1 MHIWRF
7 LEQLFMWHFP
17 DEQYVR
23 WGWWMLSMPLLLAIA
38 LKAPFYI
45 VREYGGR
52 KQRALRAGA
61 LFVSVILGA
70 DAVYYLQAAHLRATV
85 PSNEC
90 TVKGP
95 SPYGPYDA
103 QVCVTAS
110 ADQDTGIEGFVRLR
124 STVDRSVLAE
134 RDFYNSSFNIVNWDV
149 DNVVVGVAGGRAEFA
164 LPPTLWDK
172 FRARL
177 P

>member
-7 LEQLFMWHFP
+7 LEQLFLWRFP
-17 DEQYVR
+17 DEEYLR
-23 WGWWMLSMPLLLAIA
+23 WGWWMWSIPLLLAIA

-45 VREYGGR
+45 VRESGGR
-52 KQRALRAGA
+52 KQRTIRAGVLIVA
-61 LFVSVILGA
+61 VILGA
-70 DAVYYLQAAHLRATV
+70 DAAYYLQAAHLRATA
-85 PSNEC
+85 PSSEC

-124 STVDRSVLAE
+124 STVDGSVLAE
-134 RDFYNSSFNIVNWDV
+134 RDFYNPSFNIVYWAPDHL
-149 DNVVVGVAGGRAEFA
+149 VVGVAGGRAEFA